1 LNKLMSFRTK
11 LIFLI
16 VFSLSFTTFAVGQ
29 GVVSTEGPQL
39 LNQLNEDFMKA
50 AEKSGAP
57 QTNQV
62 SRKPRNRGGWVVTA
76 YVGRAHTASSALN
89 ISQPA
94 LGTNLTFEEISF
106 QSKSF
111 DPPLY
116 YGFRGGY
123 FIPRLPSLGIE
134 AEFIHLKV
142 FSNPQQRVRVSGL
155 RHGASINRELLLG
168 EIVQQYSISH
178 GVNLLLFS
186 VASRHGVKRNADAPD
201 GRLILSGRIGI
212 GPTLPHTESS
222 VEGQRQ
228 EQYEMGRL
236 GWQVAGGAEFKLWG
250 RLYALG
256 EYKFTRTRQ
265 RGKVFSGA
273 AESLLRTH
281 HGVFGLSYHF

>member
-1 LNKLMSFRTK
+1 MSRCIK
-11 LIFLI
+11 LILLT
-16 VFSLSFTTFAVGQ
+16 VFIFGFTARGFAQ
-29 GVVSTEGPQL
+29 TDQNSETP
-39 LNQLNEDFMKA
+39 D
-50 AEKSGAP
+50 AP
-57 QTNQV
+57 
-62 SRKPRNRGGWVVTA
+62 GGWVVAA
-76 YVGRAHTASSALN
+76 YVGGAHTSPSSLT

-94 LGTNLTFEEISF
+94 LGNSLAFEDVRF
-106 QSKSF
+106 QSRSF

-123 FIPRLPSLGIE
+123 FLRRVPSLGVE

-155 RHGASINRELLLG
+155 RRGVALQGELALG

-178 GVNLLLFS
+178 GVNLLLFN
-186 VASRHGVKRNADAPD
+186 VAARRGLKRSAAAPG
-201 GRLILSGRIGI
+201 GRFILTGRVGA

-222 VEGQRQ
+222 IEGLRQ
-228 EQYEMGRL
+228 EQYEVGRL
-236 GWQVAGGAEFKLWG
+236 GWQAAGGAEFKLWRG
-250 RLYALG
+250 MHLLG

-265 RGKVFSGA
+265 RGKVSSGT